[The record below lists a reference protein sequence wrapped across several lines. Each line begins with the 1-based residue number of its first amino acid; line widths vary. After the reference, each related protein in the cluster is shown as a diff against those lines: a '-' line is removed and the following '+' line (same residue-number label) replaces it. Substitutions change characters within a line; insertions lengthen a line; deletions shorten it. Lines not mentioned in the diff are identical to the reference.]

1 MLFLN
6 ASATNPV
13 WTYSNMQ
20 VRYKKGYVEICTLH
34 LLLLL
39 NLWLIVS
46 SVVNLLYLFYGYY
59 SGNIRPE
66 KTQFWFFF
74 LLAIPNACSR
84 LSNHYLKNDACT
96 LSWYLLHDM
105 YWQFFINIRWFS
117 KHCRTSEEKSWR
129 LIVFETVQMTFWC
142 TCDKH
147 LKGLI
152 RNLKIN
158 ILLLTWTSS
167 KVLIAALVLV
177 FKTNHFTANITT
189 TFQTIQKN
197 FQMVFMW
204 HALFRYIR
212 LLAMAF

>member
-13 WTYSNMQ
+13 WTYLNMQ
-20 VRYKKGYVEICTLH
+20 VRYQKGYVEICTLH

-46 SVVNLLYLFYGYY
+46 SVVSLLYLFYGYY

-66 KTQFWFFF
+66 KTQFLFFF
-74 LLAIPNACSR
+74 PFGNPNPCSR
-84 LSNHYLKNDACT
+84 LSSHYLKSDACT
-96 LSWYLLHDM
+96 LSWYLMHDM

-117 KHCRTSEEKSWR
+117 KYCWTSEEKSWR
-129 LIVFETVQMTFWC
+129 LIVFEIVQMTFWC

-158 ILLLTWTSS
+158 ILLLTWISS

-177 FKTNHFTANITT
+177 FKTPFYSQYYNNNSNHLEKFPDGFYVTCFI
-189 TFQTIQKN
+189 
-197 FQMVFMW
+197 
-204 HALFRYIR
+204 
-212 LLAMAF
+212 